1 MAHAP
6 FRLRLLD
13 RYLLTQMA
21 PPMAAAFG
29 VVLISLLLYRIL
41 EIFNLLAASSAQ
53 FELAAQLIGGLL
65 PHYLGLA
72 LPAGYFISTFV
83 VVVRMSDSSEVD
95 ALLAS
100 GFSLDR
106 LAVPF
111 ACVGVLVTAASLILL
126 GYLQPYGR
134 YGYNLGMNE
143 ARASAWNARLQ
154 PRTFLQAQDGRLVV
168 TADSADATGRTLR
181 GVFLRR
187 IDRDDRE
194 QVFTART
201 GLITPADDGRRVLLT
216 LRDGAAMR
224 EAAGEPTVGD
234 FDVFTFEAPAAAVV
248 TPFRARGS
256 GPRELT
262 MPELVERMRR
272 GETAEAR
279 RRAESEFHTRIV
291 RAISPLFLPFLAMPL
306 GIAAKRARRS
316 AGFIVAAA
324 VLLIYE
330 YAIDGAQAAAD
341 LGLVRP
347 ALAVWTPFTAFALL
361 CCGLYAMSRRRPG
374 QNPLAGVVGAVGAA
388 FEAMAA
394 LFKRP
399 VPAASSASR

>member
-1 MAHAP
+1 MTRAP

-13 RYLLTQMA
+13 RYLLSQMA
-21 PPMAAAFG
+21 PPMAASFA

-41 EIFNLLAASSAQ
+41 EIFNLLAASNAQ

-106 LAVPF
+106 LVVPF
-111 ACVGVLVTAASLILL
+111 ACVGVLVAVTSMILL

-154 PRTFLQAQDGRLVV
+154 PRTFLQAQEGRLVV
-168 TADSADATGRTLR
+168 TADSADPTGRVLR

-187 IDRDDRE
+187 IDKDGQE
-194 QVFTART
+194 QVFTARR
-201 GLITPADDGRRVLLT
+201 GLISPTADGGRVLLT
-216 LRDGAAMR
+216 LRDGVALQDR
-224 EAAGEPTVGD
+224 PGEPTVGG
-234 FDVFTFEAPAAAVV
+234 FDVFTLEAPSTAVV
-248 TPFRARGS
+248 APFRPRGS

-262 MPELVERMRR
+262 MPELVERM
-272 GETAEAR
+272 GDGATAEAR
-279 RRAESEFHTRIV
+279 MKAESEFNTRIV

-316 AGFIVAAA
+316 AGFVVAAA
-324 VLLIYE
+324 ILLLYE
-330 YAIDGAQAAAD
+330 YAIDGAQASAD
-341 LGLVRP
+341 LGIVP
-347 ALAVWTPFTAFALL
+347 PVVAVWTPFLVFALL

-374 QNPLAGVVGAVGAA
+374 QNPLAGAVGVVGVLTETAA
-388 FEAMAA
+388 G
-394 LFKRP
+394 LFRRSP
-399 VPAASSASR
+399 PAAVTASR